1 MIEKKILLLFILN
14 LFLGFLLLATNFLYF
29 REFPSIFSA
38 LNIIAGLIIAS
49 PPAFYF
55 YSQHKR
61 KKEIESLFPVF
72 LMDFVEAVRG
82 GLTVPHA
89 LKLISS
95 NDYKSL
101 SPYVK
106 KMAAQM
112 DWGIPVDVVLQ
123 NFVKET
129 KSRIIGRIVSSVIES
144 HRFGGNL
151 ADTFEALS
159 NTALD
164 IERLRT
170 ERKLYLQSQLITGY
184 IIFFVFLGV
193 MIGLERFLVP
203 SLAQASMPGIGL
215 APTQIPQTEIAAEYK
230 NLFRNLILIQGLF
243 AGLTIGKMVEGAIIG
258 GIKHSIIMMVVGGVI
273 FSFLG

>member
-1 MIEKKILLLFILN
+1 MIEKKILLVFVLN
-14 LFLGFLLLATNFLYF
+14 FCFGFLLLSINFIYF
-29 REFPSIFSA
+29 KEFPSIFSA
-38 LNIIAGLIIAS
+38 LSIVSFLLITS

-55 YSQHKR
+55 YIDYKR
-61 KKEIESLFPVF
+61 RKEIETIFPIF
-72 LMDFVEAVRG
+72 LMDFVEAIRG

-95 NDYKSL
+95 NDYKAL

-112 DWGIPVDVVLQ
+112 DWGIPVEVVFQ

-129 KSRIIGRIVSSVIES
+129 KSKIIGRIVSSVIES

-170 ERKLYLQSQLITGY
+170 ERKLYLQSQMITGY

-193 MIGLERFLVP
+193 MIGLEKFLVP
-203 SLAQASMPGIGL
+203 TLTQASMPGMGLGQTQISQTGL
-215 APTQIPQTEIAAEYK
+215 AEEYK
-230 NLFRNLILIQGLF
+230 ILFRNLILIQGFF
-243 AGLTIGKMVEGAIIG
+243 AGLIVGKMVEGALIG

-273 FSFLG
+273 FSLLG

>member
-1 MIEKKILLLFILN
+1 LLLVINFI
-14 LFLGFLLLATNFLYF
+14 YF
-29 REFPSIFSA
+29 KEFASIFSA
-38 LNIIAGLIIAS
+38 LNIISCLLIAS

-55 YSQHKR
+55 YIQHKR
-61 KKEIESLFPVF
+61 KKEIEALFPLF
-72 LMDFVEAVRG
+72 LMDFVEAIRG

-89 LKLISS
+89 LKLISA
-95 NDYKSL
+95 NDYKAL

-170 ERKLYLQSQLITGY
+170 ERKLYLQSQMITGY

-203 SLAQASMPGIGL
+203 TLAQASMSGMGLGQTQISQTGL
-215 APTQIPQTEIAAEYK
+215 AEEYK
-230 NLFRNLILIQGLF
+230 TLFRNLILIQGLF
-243 AGLTIGKMVEGAIIG
+243 AGIIVGKMVEGALIG
-258 GIKHSIIMMVVGGVI
+258 GIKHSIIMMVVGGLI

>member
-1 MIEKKILLLFILN
+1 MIEKKILLIFALN
-14 LFLGFLLLATNFLYF
+14 FCLGLLLFVINFIYF
-29 REFPSIFSA
+29 KEFASIFSA
-38 LNIIAGLIIAS
+38 LNIISCLLMAS

-55 YSQHKR
+55 YIQHKR
-61 KKEIESLFPVF
+61 KKEIEALFPLF
-72 LMDFVEAVRG
+72 LMDFVEAIRG

-95 NDYKSL
+95 NDYKAL

-170 ERKLYLQSQLITGY
+170 ERKLYLQSQMITGY

-203 SLAQASMPGIGL
+203 TLAQASMPAMGLGQAQISQTGL
-215 APTQIPQTEIAAEYK
+215 AEEYK
-230 NLFRNLILIQGLF
+230 TLFRNLILIQGFF
-243 AGLTIGKMVEGAIIG
+243 AGIIVGKMVEGALIG
-258 GIKHSIIMMVVGGVI
+258 GIKHSIIMMIVGGLI

>member
-1 MIEKKILLLFILN
+1 MIEKKILLIFILN
-14 LFLGFLLLATNFLYF
+14 AWLGILLFALNIIYF
-29 REFPSIFSA
+29 QGFPSIFSA
-38 LNIIAGLIIAS
+38 LNIVAGLVIIF

-55 YSQHKR
+55 YIQHKR

-72 LMDFVEAVRG
+72 LMDFVEAIRG

-164 IERLRT
+164 IERLKT

-203 SLAQASMPGIGL
+203 SLAQASMPGMGL
-215 APTQIPQTEIAAEYK
+215 APTQIAQTEIASEYK
-230 NLFRNLILIQGLF
+230 TLFRNLILIQGLF
-243 AGLTIGKMVEGAIIG
+243 AGLTIGKMVEGAMIG
-258 GIKHSIIMMVVGGVI
+258 GIKHSAIMMAVGGII

>member
-1 MIEKKILLLFILN
+1 MIEKKILLIFASN
-14 LFLGFLLLATNFLYF
+14 FCLGLLLLVINFIYF
-29 REFPSIFSA
+29 KEFASIFSA
-38 LNIIAGLIIAS
+38 LNIISCLLIAS

-55 YSQHKR
+55 YIQYKR
-61 KKEIESLFPVF
+61 KKEIEALFPLF
-72 LMDFVEAVRG
+72 LMDFVEAIRG

-89 LKLISS
+89 LKLISA
-95 NDYKSL
+95 NDYKAL

-112 DWGIPVDVVLQ
+112 DWGIPVDVALQ

-170 ERKLYLQSQLITGY
+170 ERKLYLQSQMITGY

-203 SLAQASMPGIGL
+203 TLAQASMSGMGLGQTQISQTGL
-215 APTQIPQTEIAAEYK
+215 AEEYK
-230 NLFRNLILIQGLF
+230 TLFRNLILIQGLF
-243 AGLTIGKMVEGAIIG
+243 AGIIVGKMVEGALIG
-258 GIKHSIIMMVVGGVI
+258 GIKHSIIMMVVGGLI